1 MNKIIATRCHILRI
15 ICTNFDSCWGSA
27 KTRQGELTA
36 LPNGV
41 RLDLR
46 GPTSK
51 GKEGKGRGCCEGNGR
66 EERKGPISESQP
78 PTKLFPTP

>member
-1 MNKIIATRCHILRI
+1 MSHFKDKMHQFRFLLGLRP
-15 ICTNFDSCWGSA
+15 DPAGGAYSA
-27 KTRQGELTA
+27 PERGQTLW
-36 LPNGV
+36 
-41 RLDLR
+41 LDLR

-78 PTKLFPTP
+78 QRNYFLYALG